1 VRGIRHLKPRMKKMW
16 VMTSVETLGY
26 YQESLR
32 DEDEIL
38 VAMDETSPPL

>member
-1 VRGIRHLKPRMKKMW
+1 MW

-38 VAMDETSPPL
+38 VAIGAMPLTPRRH